1 MTTFY
6 NRDDDDREI
15 NHHGRTIEVGE
26 AVAAEKVKM
35 GSGSN
40 LKFYQISDKD
50 LVAVDEKVQLE
61 ALKSFY
67 ER

>member
-40 LKFYQISDKD
+40 LNFCQTSDKD
-50 LVAVDEKVQLE
+50 LVTVDEKVQLE

>member
-40 LKFYQISDKD
+40 LKFYQISDKKNMRNNSD
-50 LVAVDEKVQLE
+50 CSLLF
-61 ALKSFY
+61 SY
-67 ER
+67 I